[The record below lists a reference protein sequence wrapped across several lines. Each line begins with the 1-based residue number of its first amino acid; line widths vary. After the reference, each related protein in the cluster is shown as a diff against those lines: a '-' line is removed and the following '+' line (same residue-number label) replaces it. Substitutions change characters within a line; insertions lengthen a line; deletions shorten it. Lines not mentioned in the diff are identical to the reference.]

1 MRKTDDHPMFSMKF
15 VAIPYQKVRYG
26 GSKSILWIVI
36 IIEVDVKECPELLNT
51 NKSRYDGG
59 VQLKPGALHADPE
72 LHILL
77 FDIIYCSHV
86 YNLFDG
92 ITFERPKSKEKQLIV
107 EQKNKAKSLLTS
119 YDDAKLA
126 VDNLDE
132 ALMYFASSIKDVGI
146 VKHKMYGDCEVIAVG
161 PRYLKIR
168 IVKSGEEKQLGLAI
182 VIANGIISLD
192 NDEFKEKKDQY
203 LPLLKKAD
211 SVPRTLE
218 YVARALE
225 PYKEYLK

>member
-1 MRKTDDHPMFSMKF
+1 MFSMKF

-36 IIEVDVKECPELLNT
+36 IIQVDVKECPELLNT
-51 NKSRYDGG
+51 NKRRYDGG

-92 ITFERPKSKEKQLIV
+92 MTFERPKSKEKQLIV
-107 EQKNKAKSLLTS
+107 EQKNKAKSLLTA

-225 PYKEYLK
+225 PYK